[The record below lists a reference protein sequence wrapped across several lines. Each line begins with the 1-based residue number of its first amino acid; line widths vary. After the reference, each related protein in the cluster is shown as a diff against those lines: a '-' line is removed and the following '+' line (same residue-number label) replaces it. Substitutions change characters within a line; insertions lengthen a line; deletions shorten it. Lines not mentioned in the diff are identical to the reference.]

1 MTELF
6 YKLLYRGLL
15 ACAAIISA
23 IIGLILWRRM
33 WVGGKSFAELGT
45 EGNGVIFMM
54 VLVALSFFI
63 AWRIKSA
70 HNKLLKSEK

>member
-15 ACAAIISA
+15 ACGGIIAAII
-23 IIGLILWRRM
+23 GFILWRRM
-33 WVGGKSFAELGT
+33 WIGGKSFAELGT
-45 EGNGVIFMM
+45 EGNGVIFMA

-63 AWRIKSA
+63 AWRIKTA
-70 HNKLLKSEK
+70 HTNLQKTKK